1 MDLPK
6 GTGMHKRKSTGKGF
20 SLIEVLFAVFLVAL
34 CAVIVSASMPL
45 ANKARIRS
53 DQYNK
58 ALNLAQKQLEAIR
71 GKGYANATASQLYS
85 LGLVDST
92 TPIATN
98 TYSFTNSDSAA
109 LDNPSRILPSG
120 TGSVL
125 VEQADLDLRR
135 IIVTVKWIDRGA
147 NKQVQLG
154 TLVANL

>member
-1 MDLPK
+1 MSN
-6 GTGMHKRKSTGKGF
+6 RKSTSKGF

-34 CAVIVSASMPL
+34 CAVILAASMPL
-45 ANKARIRS
+45 ANKSRIRA

-71 GKGYANATASQLYS
+71 GKGYANATPSQLYS
-85 LGLVDST
+85 LGLIDST

-109 LDNPSRILPSG
+109 LDNPSLILPSG
-120 TGSVL
+120 AGSVL

-135 IIVTVKWIDRGA
+135 IIVKVTWNDRGVT
-147 NKQVQLG
+147 KEVQLG

>member
-1 MDLPK
+1 
-6 GTGMHKRKSTGKGF
+6 MHKRKTTGNGF

-34 CAVIVSASMPL
+34 CAVIVAASMPL

-71 GKGYANATASQLYS
+71 GKGYANATSAQLYS
-85 LGLVDST
+85 LGLIDST
-92 TPIATN
+92 TSVATN
-98 TYSFTNSDSAA
+98 TYSFTNSDSTA
-109 LDNPSRILPSG
+109 LDNPALILPSG
-120 TGSVL
+120 TGTVL

-135 IIVTVKWIDRGA
+135 IVVTVNWVDRGTSR
-147 NKQVQLG
+147 QVQLG